1 MAAIRIHELLFIFT
15 FLSFTSATGVFDRVL
30 DDITTCSDKCSNT
43 YTPHTFEKSYL
54 VDVCKRG
61 CRFFTI
67 MEFIYNHDN
76 LNMTM
81 KGCTSSCE
89 EAYNTTDEETT
100 CIFGCK
106 NQVPQLKKFNFDEDP
121 MDMMNIHFINPFM
134 YVHNMYSNMV
144 DKVWNGL
151 SVRWSF
157 YMRSGDGSVI
167 VVKSEPQFTPEFDSI
182 ETDDDYNTAH
192 YLETNLEEVDR
203 SATPVIKRS
212 QIMPREDGTQYA
224 YNVNGENTATND
236 WLSCVS
242 KKTGLSRVFLSMLL
256 FMSAM
261 MMIWLCLTAMVTAP
275 DQRVHANNQRLS
287 INGDLEHIKQMKAL
301 GMEISYPQVI
311 SDDAG
316 PLPVKVKVQRL

>member
-1 MAAIRIHELLFIFT
+1 MVTCIVCDSIVCFFLFQ
-15 FLSFTSATGVFDRVL
+15 
-30 DDITTCSDKCSNT
+30 
-43 YTPHTFEKSYL
+43 SYL

-89 EAYNTTDEETT
+89 EAYNKTEEENT

-106 NQVPQLKKFNFDEDP
+106 SQVPQLKKFLLGEEDP
-121 MDMMNIHFINPFM
+121 MAVNIHLVNPFL
-134 YVHNMYSNMV
+134 YVHNMYNNMV

-157 YMRSGDGSVI
+157 YMKSEDGSVI
-167 VVKSEPQFTPEFDSI
+167 VVRSEPHFTPEFDSVEI
-182 ETDDDYNTAH
+182 DDDYNTAH

-212 QIMPREDGTQYA
+212 QIPGNDGTQFA
-224 YNVNGENTATND
+224 YNTDGETTAAND
-236 WLSCVS
+236 WLTCVS

-275 DQRVHANNQRLS
+275 EQRVHANNQRLS
-287 INGDLEHIKQMKAL
+287 INGDLECIKEMKAL
-301 GMEISYPQVI
+301 GLEITYPQVV
-311 SDDAG
+311 SDEAG
-316 PLPVKVKVQRL
+316 PLPVKIKVQRV